1 MKSGVIGIKAGMTRI
16 YDDAGIIRPATV
28 VTVEPNVVVQVK
40 SKIKEGYDSIQ
51 VGLIDQK
58 ESRLT
63 KPVIGHFKKAGVT
76 TKRYV
81 REFRTKEEEFKV
93 GDTLTVERFTKGMLV
108 DVIGTS
114 KGHGFSGTIKRHNF
128 HGQPAAHG
136 SKMHRRNGSIGTRST
151 PGLVFRNKKMPGHFG
166 DVRTTMQNLEVIQIR
181 PEDNTIIIAGA
192 VPGGNGTLVIVRP
205 AIKGQP
211 KPKVVVASGKPK
223 NPMKESK
230 GKK

>member
-1 MKSGVIGIKAGMTRI
+1 MKSGVIGIKAGMTRV
-16 YDDAGIIRPATV
+16 YDDAGEIRPATV
-28 VTVEPNVVVQVK
+28 VTVDPNVVIQVK
-40 SKIKEGYDSIQ
+40 SKQKEGYDAIQ
-51 VGLIDQK
+51 VGMLDQK

-63 KPVIGHFKKAGVT
+63 KPVAGHFKKAGVA
-76 TKRYV
+76 TKRFV
-81 REFRTKEEEFKV
+81 REFRTEGEEFKV
-93 GDTLTVERFTKGMLV
+93 GDKLSVERFTKGMIV

-151 PGLVFRNKKMPGHFG
+151 PGLVFKNKGMPGHFG
-166 DVRTTMQNLEVIQIR
+166 DVQITIQNLEVLQVR
-181 PEDNTIIIAGA
+181 PEDNAIVISGA
-192 VPGGNGTLVIVRP
+192 VPGGNGTLVVVRP

-211 KPKVVVASGKPK
+211 KPKAVVAAKAK

>member
-1 MKSGVIGIKAGMTRI
+1 MKSGVIGIKAGMTRV
-16 YDDAGIIRPATV
+16 YNDAGEIRPATV
-28 VTVEPNVVVQVK
+28 VTVDPNVVIQVK
-40 SKIKEGYDSIQ
+40 SKQKEGYDAIQ
-51 VGLIDQK
+51 VGMIDQK

-63 KPVIGHFKKAGVT
+63 KPVAGHFKKAGVA
-76 TKRYV
+76 TKRFV
-81 REFRTKEEEFKV
+81 REFRIQGEEFKV
-93 GDTLTVERFTKGMLV
+93 GDKLGVDRFTKGMWV

-114 KGHGFSGTIKRHNF
+114 KGRGFTGTIKKHNF

-151 PGLVFRNKKMPGHFG
+151 PGLVFKNKGMPGHYG
-166 DVRTTMQNLEVIQIR
+166 DERITVQNLEVLQVR
-181 PEDNTIIIAGA
+181 PEDNAIVISGA
-192 VPGGNGTLVIVRP
+192 LPGGNGTLVVVRP

-211 KPKVVVASGKPK
+211 KPKAVVAAKAK

>member
-1 MKSGVIGIKAGMTRI
+1 MKSGVIGIKAGMTRV
-16 YDDAGIIRPATV
+16 YDDAGEIRPATV
-28 VTVEPNVVVQVK
+28 VTVDPNVVIQVK
-40 SKIKEGYDSIQ
+40 SKQKEGYDAIQ
-51 VGLIDQK
+51 VGMLDQK

-63 KPVIGHFKKAGVT
+63 KPVAGHFKKAGVAS
-76 TKRYV
+76 KRLV
-81 REFRTKEEEFKV
+81 REFRTEGEEFKV
-93 GDTLTVERFTKGMLV
+93 GDKLSVDRFTKGMWV

-151 PGLVFRNKKMPGHFG
+151 PGLVFKNKGMPGHFG
-166 DVRTTMQNLEVIQIR
+166 DVRITVQNLEILQVR
-181 PEDNTIIIAGA
+181 PEDNAIVISGA
-192 VPGGNGTLVIVRP
+192 VPGGNGTLVVVRP

-211 KPKVVVASGKPK
+211 KPKAVVAAKAK

>member
-81 REFRTKEEEFKV
+81 REFRTKDEEFKV

-151 PGLVFRNKKMPGHFG
+151 PGLVFRNKKMPGQMG
-166 DVRTTMQNLEVIQIR
+166 NANKTVQNVQVVRVDMENQILLVH
-181 PEDNTIIIAGA
+181 GS
-192 VPGGNGTLVIVRP
+192 VPG
-205 AIKGQP
+205 P
-211 KPKVVVASGKPK
+211 KSGVVTIRRAVKNSG
-223 NPMKESK
+223 
-230 GKK
+230 